1 MVIVVRPDKDELEKV
16 IGGKVLLVG
25 APSLGKTELLKS
37 ICGYKAVIIEHPK

>member
-25 APSLGKTELLKS
+25 APSWEKLSCLNQ
-37 ICGYKAVIIEHPK
+37 YAVMRQ